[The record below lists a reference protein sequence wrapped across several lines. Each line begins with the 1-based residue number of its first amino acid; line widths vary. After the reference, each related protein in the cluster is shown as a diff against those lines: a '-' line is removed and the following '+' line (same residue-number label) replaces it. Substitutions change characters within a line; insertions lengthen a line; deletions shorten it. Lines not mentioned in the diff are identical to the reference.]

1 MGVRDRREVGRT
13 RMLLLAIMGKT
24 KAVAMAER
32 AKKIGSLVRKMV
44 TKVANLEG
52 TRVRIVKG
60 NRMIIIINQ
69 HAISQLPN
77 LLGDAMPE

>member
-1 MGVRDRREVGRT
+1 
-13 RMLLLAIMGKT
+13 
-24 KAVAMAER
+24 VAMAER